1 MSTYV
6 ISCSIGANVRQSV
19 QIKFDDLKLPAT
31 VIETLE
37 RNNTIS
43 LRPNLSNSLKEELDT
58 LRVKQRQLYDDF
70 CIHFGDTH
78 FVTDTYFFPVR
89 DLIKEIK
96 TDAKEANERLSKLW
110 DREMGEWEKTTEGI
124 LRPLFDD
131 DMEYQLAYDA
141 YLKFFPTKD
150 SFKEAITVNVVGPL
164 PVSLVSV
171 DAPTNANDI
180 QSVIEYE
187 NFCNT
192 SEILRLAKENAA
204 DRALQIGAELI
215 DDLDVRLPSKIGR
228 QQTGGDKKRGS
239 WQRTAERLKLIA
251 DSVPGFDELASLAS
265 QLLETGKE
273 IQANDRTLRD
283 KAAVRFQDLQT
294 EIRGCLESLVTKRDP
309 SEGLEALKKS
319 LSLSS
324 KYKTLCER
332 IKQVERP
339 GDLNLLIREAN
350 TELDIYKQRSKHL
363 SKLIATRQEL
373 IGTAT
378 NKLDELLEE
387 VKETPVTQTIDP
399 SDIGIDF

>member
-31 VIETLE
+31 VVETLE

>member
-273 IQANDRTLRD
+273 IQANDRSLRD

-294 EIRGCLESLVTKRDP
+294 EIRECLESLVTKRDP

-319 LSLSS
+319 LSLSN

-387 VKETPVTQTIDP
+387 VKEAPVTQTVNP